1 VGTLDDAHPVVLGDL
16 GAFDTFLRDVRD
28 RIGSG

>member
-16 GAFDTFLRDVRD
+16 GAFDTFLRD